1 MQKLIVQAGFPDG
14 LGLWREVS
22 IPDLFEHRPSVG
34 YGWGDT
40 HLESLALSV
49 DVVSDYLDIMVVDI
63 GDGGAV
69 LAAAVN
75 LDILELVGEDMD
87 GVFADTAVEYGAWD
101 LAEERAKLVG
111 VYGGEQLEA
120 LLVIGEVVNRSALAD
135 DLGYE
140 LLARAED
147 ALAVFR
153 EVFGGGMLV
162 WW

>member
-1 MQKLIVQAGFPDG
+1 MHKLIVQAGFADG

-40 HLESLALSV
+40 HLESPALSV
-49 DVVSDYLDIMVVDI
+49 EVLSDYLDLMVVNI
-63 GDGGAV
+63 GVGGAV

-87 GVFADTAVEYGAWD
+87 GVFDDMAVEYGAWD
-101 LAEERAKLVG
+101 LVAERAKLVG
-111 VYGGEQLEA
+111 VYDGEELEA
-120 LLVIGEVVNRSALAD
+120 LLVIGEVVNRSALVD

-140 LLARAED
+140 LLARAKD
-147 ALAVFR
+147 ALDVFR
-153 EVFGGGMLV
+153 EIFGGGTLA